1 MKMTII
7 RKATDKK
14 VGTVRTVEELELTL
28 TVLPAGVYGVNNAEG
43 DEIAVATVCKG
54 KVTFEGDADSPVVPN
69 NPQATVI
76 GETTIMTI
84 DTFTRAYI
92 ECALWSSCDENDV
105 PLDSSYGIED
115 MAPETLAG
123 CIEDCAQFQANNRAD
138 FAACGLSDESAGH
151 DFWLTRNGHGAG
163 YWDRGLGAIGAI
175 LTDAAHVYGSVDL
188 YVGDDGMIYS

>member
-1 MKMTII
+1 
-7 RKATDKK
+7 
-14 VGTVRTVEELELTL
+14 
-28 TVLPAGVYGVNNAEG
+28 
-43 DEIAVATVCKG
+43 
-54 KVTFEGDADSPVVPN
+54 
-69 NPQATVI
+69 
-76 GETTIMTI
+76 MTI
-84 DTFTRAYI
+84 DAFTSAYI

-115 MAPETLAG
+115 LSPETLAG

-138 FAACGLSDESAGH
+138 FAACGLSDESAGY

-175 LTDAAHVYGSVDL
+175 LSEKARRWGSVDF